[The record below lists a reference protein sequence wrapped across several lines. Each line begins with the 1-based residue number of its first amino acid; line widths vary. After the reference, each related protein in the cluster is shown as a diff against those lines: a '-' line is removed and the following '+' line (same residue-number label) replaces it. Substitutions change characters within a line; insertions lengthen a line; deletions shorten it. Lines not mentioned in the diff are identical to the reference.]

1 MRSTSRGRT
10 RSLVVEG
17 EDSDEQ
23 HLKVFK
29 RRSQP
34 PSRHKIQEE
43 DEGVEL
49 RRQRS
54 YRKYKEDRRDSK
66 GETAVGLD
74 GIISQ

>member
-1 MRSTSRGRT
+1 M
-10 RSLVVEG
+10 
-17 EDSDEQ
+17 EDEMGIEET
-23 HLKVFK
+23 LREPRR

-54 YRKYKEDRRDSK
+54 YHNMYKAGRRDSK
-66 GETAVGLD
+66 GDEETLSGVKFQQD
-74 GIISQ
+74 GAQRTKQFV